1 MARQQKDRVTALKN
15 RLGAAGLSV
24 GWELEA
30 GGQSTPEAPP
40 NKLCKSP
47 LVVQDGAPQ
56 ASMVS
61 SSPPK
66 PASAPNAR
74 PRTPPLHYRLL
85 RTVVRAVVWSYARA
99 WHHLEVRGL
108 ENIPEK
114 GPVLALTN
122 HASLLDVPLLMAL
135 DPFPNSTL
143 VVKSS
148 LFRLP
153 LVRQILEAWGAIGVD
168 RQGRDLAGLRLM
180 LQALRRGQ
188 LVAIAAEGRRTRS
201 GGRLEPVN
209 PVLARLVQT
218 ADTPILP
225 IGIAGSWKA
234 LPPGAKFPRRE
245 KIVVHIGQPFR
256 LPRDLDTESAA
267 LLIRARI
274 AALLPPEQQPLDD
287 EAPPSLSQQAPGLA
301 EA

>member
-1 MARQQKDRVTALKN
+1 MAHHTAHMAL
-15 RLGAAGLSV
+15 
-24 GWELEA
+24 
-30 GGQSTPEAPP
+30 
-40 NKLCKSP
+40 
-47 LVVQDGAPQ
+47 
-56 ASMVS
+56 
-61 SSPPK
+61 SSPPQA
-66 PASAPNAR
+66 ASAVQSR
-74 PRTPPLHYRLL
+74 PRTPPLPYRVL
-85 RTVVRAVVWSYARA
+85 RAVVRAVVWLYARA
-99 WHHLEVRGL
+99 WHGLEVRGL
-108 ENIPEK
+108 ENIPER

-201 GGRLEPVN
+201 GGRLESVN

-218 ADTPILP
+218 ADAPILP

-234 LPPGAKFPRRE
+234 LPPGAMFPRRE
-245 KIVVHIGQPFR
+245 KIVVHIGQSFR
-256 LPRDLDTESAA
+256 LARDLDSEAA
-267 LLIRARI
+267 ARLIRSRI
-274 AALLPPEQQPLDD
+274 AALLPPDQQPLDD
-287 EAPPSLSQQAPGLA
+287 DTTGSPAKQVPGLS